1 MAQEYC
7 LRDSRNAAS
16 EGSPSH
22 KPCKPENTETP
33 LESVTAEQDLTGD
46 GAEDW
51 SFMQRI
57 TEAPLAEAAVD
68 YSALSVPCFIKV
80 YLERYPNK

>member
-1 MAQEYC
+1 LFCPVSNTLAKAQEHC
-7 LRDSRNAAS
+7 LQESRNAAAPRS

-46 GAEDW
+46 GAED
-51 SFMQRI
+51 
-57 TEAPLAEAAVD
+57 
-68 YSALSVPCFIKV
+68 
-80 YLERYPNK
+80 